1 MKFLQHLALGIDV
14 AFTAQNLL
22 YCFLG
27 VTLGNLMGVIPGVG
41 AVAAV
46 SILLPVTY
54 YIPPSAGLIMLAGLY
69 YGAIYGA
76 VTGAILLNIPHTVS
90 AVECLDGYPM
100 ARQGRAGVAL
110 FMTTIASLCGSVVG
124 IIIIAI
130 FAPPVAAVALTF
142 ESPDYFAL
150 VILGMTGAVALARGS
165 PLRSFIMIL
174 VGMLIGLVGMDVTS
188 AQPRFTF
195 GVTQFMDG
203 ISIGVIAMGL
213 FGVAELIANAGWVRT
228 SQVRASD
235 ITWRSLLPTR
245 SDIRAA
251 WPAIA
256 RGTFIGALFGVL
268 PGAGAVLAS
277 IMGYTVEKQLAADP
291 SRFGKGAIEGV
302 VAPEAAANAAC
313 QTSFVPTLTLGIPT
327 DPITAVMLGAL
338 MIKGISPGPEFI
350 GAHPDI
356 FWGLLVSFVIGN
368 VLLVIWHIP
377 FIRLW
382 VKLLT
387 VPFDVLYPVVLVF
400 ICIGVYTI
408 HSSVL
413 DIFLVLLFGCVGYGM
428 RLLRFEPAPLLIGL
442 VLGPLLEAYLRRSMI
457 VSHGDP
463 LVFFERP
470 ISGSILVV
478 SAIVLAWTFRKSFKR
493 ERAALEAQ
501 SSGAQ

>member
-1 MKFLQHLALGIDV
+1 MDFVRHLALGFSV

-69 YGAIYGA
+69 YGAVYGA

-100 ARQGRAGVAL
+100 AQQGRAGVAL
-110 FMTTIASLCGSVVG
+110 FMTTVASLCGSIVG
-124 IIIIAI
+124 IVIIAI
-130 FAPPVAAVALTF
+130 FAPRVAAVALRF

-150 VILGMTGAVALARGS
+150 VILGMTGAVALARGT

-174 VGMLIGLVGMDVTS
+174 TGMLIGLVGMDVTS

-203 ISIGVIAMGL
+203 MPVAVVAMGL
-213 FGVAELIANAGWVRT
+213 FGVAELIAKAGAPPLALVKP
-228 SQVRASD
+228 AD

-245 SDIRAA
+245 ADRRAA

-256 RGTFIGALFGVL
+256 RGTGIGALFGVL

-277 IMGYTVEKQLAADP
+277 IMGYTFEKQIAKDP

-327 DPITAVMLGAL
+327 DPITAVMLAAL
-338 MIKGISPGPEFI
+338 VIKGISPGPEFI
-350 GAHPDI
+350 SDHADI
-356 FWGLLVSFVIGN
+356 FWGLLVSFLVGN

-382 VKLLT
+382 VKLLS
-387 VPFDVLYPVVLVF
+387 VPFDVLFPIVLVF

-413 DIFLVLLFGCVGYGM
+413 DIFLVLIFGCIGYGM
-428 RLLRFEPAPLLIGL
+428 RLLAFEPAPLLIGL

-457 VSHGDP
+457 VAHGNP
-463 LVFFERP
+463 LIFFERP
-470 ISGSILVV
+470 ISGTILAT
-478 SAIVLAWTFRKSFKR
+478 SVLILIWTFRKSIIR
-493 ERAALEAQ
+493 ERATTQDMSE
-501 SSGAQ
+501 G